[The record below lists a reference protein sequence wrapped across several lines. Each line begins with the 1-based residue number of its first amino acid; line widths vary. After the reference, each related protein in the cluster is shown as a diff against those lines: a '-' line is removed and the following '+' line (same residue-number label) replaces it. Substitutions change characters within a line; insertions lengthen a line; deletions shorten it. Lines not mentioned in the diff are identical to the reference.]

1 MILVVL
7 ITRLFKYYQVIDTLE
22 EIVFFWNNFLGFIKY
37 FLIKCYKQFFNFD
50 HCIRSNFF
58 FERNIIF
65 KNQSFMW
72 RCEIKQNYE
81 IFRIRCFI
89 FVHSKQMKR
98 YCFVRFI
105 PLKKF
110 FLDKNLLYS
119 TYTPVFIIKLISK
132 YLELLLDISR
142 KLFNT
147 KKDKL
152 KISILQSGL
161 FSFTI
166 FHGFGK

>member
-1 MILVVL
+1 M
-7 ITRLFKYYQVIDTLE
+7 
-22 EIVFFWNNFLGFIKY
+22 GFIKY
-37 FLIKCYKQFFNFD
+37 FLIKCYKHFFNFY

-58 FERNIIF
+58 FWE
-65 KNQSFMW
+65 KYQSFMW
-72 RCEIKQNYE
+72 HCEIKQNYE

-166 FHGFGK
+166 FHGLGK